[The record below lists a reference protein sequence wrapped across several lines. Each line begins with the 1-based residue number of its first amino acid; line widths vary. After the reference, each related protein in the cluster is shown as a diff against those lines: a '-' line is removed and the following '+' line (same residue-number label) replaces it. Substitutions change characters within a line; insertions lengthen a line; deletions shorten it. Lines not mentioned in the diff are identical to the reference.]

1 MHYKSNTWDL
11 CTGGGE
17 ESLMKLSLI
26 TFAIL
31 LLSNQNMILY
41 ELTQNKVY
49 GFATVLF
56 TLLAAALCI
65 TQIVLFIK

>member
-1 MHYKSNTWDL
+1 
-11 CTGGGE
+11 
-17 ESLMKLSLI
+17 MKLSLI

>member
-1 MHYKSNTWDL
+1 MWDL

-41 ELTQNKVY
+41 KLTRSKVN
-49 GFATVLF
+49 GFAMVLF
-56 TLLAAALCI
+56 TLLAGAMLIA
-65 TQIVLFIK
+65 QIISFFK